1 MAGCFTP
8 GGNGCHYPTEDNK
21 EKDCKNNPESTCH
34 KEGGG
39 CNRGTQYPG
48 RDRVDRVEVDREGV
62 DLYISIRLKPINIIL
77 TILTMGVVAITVL
90 LVRQWF
96 IGQGY
101 NI

>member
-8 GGNGCHYPTEDNK
+8 GGNDCHYPIEDDK
-21 EKDCKNNPESTCH
+21 EKDCNNLSRCSR
-34 KEGGG
+34 EGGG
-39 CNRGTQYPG
+39 CNRACDVATQYPG
-48 RDRVDRVEVDREGV
+48 RDRVEVDREGV

>member
-8 GGNGCHYPTEDNK
+8 GGNECHYPIEEEK
-21 EKDCKNNPESTCH
+21 EKDCGCKQTYCESNKKNVCNNNPGSREV
-34 KEGGG
+34 EG
-39 CNRGTQYPG
+39 R
-48 RDRVDRVEVDREGV
+48 RVEVDREGV

-77 TILTMGVVAITVL
+77 TILTLGVVAITVL

-96 IGQGY
+96 IGQGF